1 MRLFLVAAMAS
12 GGGGGSKRCPK
23 KQPTPEE
30 LAEQV
35 AKLKL
40 ENKALK
46 SKLKE
51 HVGEDDVV
59 LTHAAKEAMV
69 SAVVS
74 SLTRAA
80 AKHIEERVRK
90 ETANATTKSQFED
103 IIKNL
108 SMRVPLSY
116 ADLGG
121 RASSDSSKASKPR
134 GRSKHRAEKQ

>member
-1 MRLFLVAAMAS
+1 MAS

-35 AKLKL
+35 ARLKL

-46 SKLKE
+46 TKLKE

-59 LTHAAKEAMV
+59 LTQAAKEAMV
-69 SAVVS
+69 GSVVS
-74 SLTRAA
+74 ILTRSAA
-80 AKHIEERVRK
+80 RQIEERIRK
-90 ETANATTKSQFED
+90 ETSKATTKNQFED
-103 IIKNL
+103 IIKEL
-108 SMRVPLSY
+108 SFRISLSY
-116 ADLGG
+116 ADVGG
-121 RASSDSSKASKPR
+121 RASSESSKASKPR

>member
-1 MRLFLVAAMAS
+1 MAS

-46 SKLKE
+46 TKLKE
-51 HVGEDDVV
+51 QLGEEDVV
-59 LTHAAKEAMV
+59 LTHAGKEAMV
-69 SAVVS
+69 ASVVS
-74 SLTRAA
+74 TLTRVA
-80 AKHIEERVRK
+80 AKHIEDRVRK

-103 IIKNL
+103 TIKNL
-108 SMRVPLSY
+108 SMRVPLSF

>member
-1 MRLFLVAAMAS
+1 MAS

-30 LAEQV
+30 LAEELV
-35 AKLKL
+35 KLRM

-51 HVGEDDVV
+51 HVGDDDVV
-59 LTHAAKEAMV
+59 LTQAAKEAMV
-69 SAVVS
+69 GSVVS
-74 SLTRAA
+74 GLTRSA
-80 AKHIEERVRK
+80 AKQIEERIRK
-90 ETANATTKSQFED
+90 ETLKATTKNEFEEV
-103 IIKNL
+103 IKTL
-108 SMRVPLSY
+108 SFRVSLSY